1 MAKSYSDRTLT
12 RTVKKPNKPSFQ
24 SNPQALSNVSKNPSS
39 KLIKKSN
46 KPINKATNQKTNKN
60 KSSLPSHTKSLPPVQ
75 QDPLKAYLVE
85 VKKYPLLTAEE
96 EKRIAIKYFEE
107 GDVDAASSLVKA
119 NLRFVIKIAAEY
131 FKFGSKLI
139 DLIQEGNVGLIHA
152 VREYN
157 PYKGVRLTSYAVW
170 WIRGYI
176 KEYLLKNYSP
186 VKIATTQSQR
196 KIFYNLQREIKKLES
211 EGFQPTTKLLSQR
224 LDVPEKDVETMR
236 VRMASKP
243 LSLDAAIDKSGDSHI
258 RLIDMQTS
266 EKSEDSID
274 EFLSQ
279 KEELASL
286 KKHIHQIRPFL
297 NEKELYILDNRLLSD
312 QSLTLKEVGDV
323 YGITRER
330 VRQIESRLIQKLR
343 QSFDKPNNR

>member
-1 MAKSYSDRTLT
+1 MKLLARNYSDKIYKK
-12 RTVKKPNKPSFQ
+12 VKKSNKTSFQ
-24 SNPQALSNVSKNPSS
+24 SNSQTLSSTSKSPLNKSRSNKLAQRGPSS
-39 KLIKKSN
+39 KIH
-46 KPINKATNQKTNKN
+46 KN
-60 KSSLPSHTKSLPPVQ
+60 KSYLPSHTKSLPPVQ
-75 QDPLKAYLVE
+75 KDLLKAYLME
-85 VKKYPLLTAEE
+85 VKRYPLLSLEE
-96 EKRIAIKYFEE
+96 EKRLAIKYFEE
-107 GDVDAASSLVKA
+107 GDTDAASALVKA

-139 DLIQEGNVGLIHA
+139 DLIQEGNIGLIHA

-157 PYKGVRLTSYAVW
+157 PYKGVRLISYAVW

-196 KIFYNLQREIKKLES
+196 KIFYNLQNEIKKLEL

-224 LDVPEKDVETMR
+224 MDVPEKDVETMKA
-236 VRMASKP
+236 RMASRP
-243 LSLDAAIDKSGDSHI
+243 VSLDADLSRSNDSHI

-266 EKSEDSID
+266 DKLEDSID
-274 EFLSQ
+274 ESLSL
-279 KEELASL
+279 KEELISL

-312 QSLTLKEVGDV
+312 RSMTLKEVGDV

-330 VRQIESRLIQKLR
+330 VRQIENRLIQKLR
-343 QSFDKPNNR
+343 ESFNT

>member
-1 MAKSYSDRTLT
+1 M
-12 RTVKKPNKPSFQ
+12 
-24 SNPQALSNVSKNPSS
+24 
-39 KLIKKSN
+39 KKSN
-46 KPINKATNQKTNKN
+46 KTSFPSNPQILSNIS
-60 KSSLPSHTKSLPPVQ
+60 KSSSNQQLKQGQPIDKDIDLKTIEDENYLPSKSHTKSLPPVQ
-75 QDPLKAYLVE
+75 KDLLKAYLME
-85 VKKYPLLTAEE
+85 VKKYPLLSPEE
-96 EKRIAIKYFEE
+96 EKRLAIKYFEE
-107 GDVDAASSLVKA
+107 GDTDAASSLVKA

-139 DLIQEGNVGLIHA
+139 DLIQEGNIGLIHA
-152 VREYN
+152 VKEYN

-196 KIFYNLQREIKKLES
+196 KIFYNLQNEIKKLEL

-224 LDVPEKDVETMR
+224 MDVPEKDVETMKA
-236 VRMASKP
+236 RMASKP
-243 LSLDAAIDKSGDSHI
+243 VSLDATLGRSGDSHV
-258 RLIDMQTS
+258 RLIDMQVG

-274 EFLSQ
+274 ESLSL

-312 QSLTLKEVGDV
+312 KSMTLKEVGDV

-330 VRQIESRLIQKLR
+330 VRQIENRLIQKLR
-343 QSFDKPNNR
+343 ESFEL